1 MKLCRGLGVML
12 FFCGSYALASAP
24 VLYSQPAY
32 ESPVRADPDDL
43 LLLPG
48 YGLASSD
55 TIVYEAISDTTQA
68 PQQPSSIPTATTAVA
83 GVADLV
89 SSADA
94 PYSLAIHL
102 PTAMTVGQSYA
113 LWVVDPR
120 GEWSAPLYINDARP
134 LWITPD
140 SAYQTA
146 QLAGLPRVLKVVGR
160 NLQPQAGAVAA
171 TQVRLIGAN
180 TGTTYILTARNTAN
194 DAGNTTEALQRYV
207 AAADLP
213 STLIPD
219 QYSVQVNRD
228 GTSWVA
234 LMGNGQSQPQTF
246 TVKPDPLAAPTFAV
260 SDPKFADPVTGPC
273 LPNDGIDD
281 TACILLAIR
290 AATIVGRGTVTFGPG
305 VWTMSNP
312 GSWAPGSNYSDRA
325 GVLPAQCTTATG
337 TCGVSLN
344 GVLVPV
350 GINLQGAGASGAS
363 ATTIERGTGWLSS
376 NSTALPGFTLQGN
389 NVVNGIAFVDDFNY
403 TSGFVGAPEL
413 QLGLTWYFAHLYSL
427 SDLTSVSNVVISD
440 NLFVQPYRAIGTGGL
455 PTDHVYVTS
464 NTFGGAY
471 DTAIVLEQ
479 DRNEVHNLLSSPT
492 PVYAYTPYRFSD
504 SVIDYNIFYPSSN
517 QQTAANYND
526 GGSIATQINTS
537 LRLDFS
543 NNTADGTSR
552 QYLYN
557 PATDAPGWRAA
568 HFWSTG
574 ANQEMMLVS
583 GNIVTCP
590 GDKYGDGE
598 AIVYDGSGDLGG
610 MPAAEPVLLSA
621 PWTDLW
627 GIAGTALTAQ
637 GTVNL
642 LLMSTAPTVDISSNP
657 GVFYRGYWV
666 QVVQGAGKGQWR
678 KVESLSIGSNSA
690 GPTVT
695 MNVTPAFDVLP
706 DATSEVVLTHAYW
719 QNATV
724 DNYVDQR
731 TPACTKANTR
741 NGGTGGAISF
751 YASTADSAME
761 GNAQYDTSGMSLNHT
776 YQPPQSTGTV
786 DVVLQS
792 MNEVRGNLVSGVY
805 NSNYQGG
812 ASGGIQLGYG
822 ATAYYCSG
830 NTCPASAPPVLG
842 FGISVGWN
850 TIVRADAT
858 DADGTIHPPI
868 GAIGLHPVWNTGPL
882 DASGVSS
889 WELGD
894 ATLVFHNRLQS
905 ISNTFFGG
913 ISGMNRVGIG
923 VDVAQGTTL
932 HPAVS
937 WGSTLYGNSCSVV
950 DTPVSDFGLGT
961 VRYCPAGSG
970 ITCECTGVA
979 EVDVGVTATSSNS
992 TPSVGGSVTYL
1003 VAVTNND
1010 ATTAASGVSLFVEP
1024 SAGIQVNGA
1033 TLTTSSGSCDASIGV
1048 CSIGDLAAGQTVTVS
1063 VVASLP
1069 ESGSWPATFTVAHTD
1084 TDPVA
1089 ANDSAQ
1095 IVEYVQ

>member
-1 MKLCRGLGVML
+1 MKLYRGLGVIL
-12 FFCGSYALASAP
+12 LFCGSYALASAP
-24 VLYSQPAY
+24 TLYSQPAY

-43 LLLPG
+43 LLIPG

-68 PQQPSSIPTATTAVA
+68 PKHPPSIPNATTPVA

-94 PYSLAIHL
+94 PYSLAVHL
-102 PTAMTVGQSYA
+102 PTAMTMGQSYA
-113 LWVVDPR
+113 LWVVNSHS
-120 GEWSAPLYINDARP
+120 EWSAPLLINDARP

-140 SAYQTA
+140 RAYQTA

-160 NLQPQAGAVAA
+160 NLQPQPGAVAA
-171 TQVRLIGAN
+171 TQVRLIGSSTRTA
-180 TGTTYILTARNTAN
+180 YILTARNTAN
-194 DAGNTTEALQRYV
+194 DAGNTTDALQRYV

-219 QYSVQVNRD
+219 EYSVQVNRD
-228 GTSWVA
+228 GTSWVP

-246 TVKPDPLAAPTFAV
+246 TVNPDPVAPSAFAV

-273 LPNDGIDD
+273 MPDDGVDD
-281 TACILLAIR
+281 TACVLLAIR
-290 AATIVGRGTVTFGPG
+290 AAAIAGGGTVVFGRG

-312 GSWAPGSNYSDRA
+312 GSWTPGSGYSDRA
-325 GVLPAQCTTATG
+325 GVLPGHCTAPTE
-337 TCGVSLN
+337 TCGVSFY
-344 GVLVPV
+344 GVLIPV

-363 ATTIERGTGWLSS
+363 ATTIERGSGWLSS
-376 NSTALPGFTLQGN
+376 SSTSLPGFTLQGN
-389 NVVNGIAFVDDFNY
+389 NVVNGIAFVDDFKY
-403 TSGFVGAPEL
+403 SSGFVGAPEL
-413 QLGLTWYFAHLYSL
+413 QLGLTWYFAHLYNL
-427 SDLTSVSNVVISD
+427 SDPTSVSNVVISD
-440 NLFVQPYRAIGTGGL
+440 NLFVQPYYAIGTGGL

-464 NTFGGAY
+464 NIFGGAY
-471 DTAIVLEQ
+471 NTAIALEQ

-492 PVYAYTPYRFSD
+492 PVYPYEPYQFND
-504 SVIDYNIFYPSSN
+504 SVIDYNTFYPSSN
-517 QQTAANYND
+517 QQTAANYNG

-557 PATDAPGWRAA
+557 PDTDAPGWRAA

-583 GNIVTCP
+583 SNVVTCP

-598 AIVYDGSGDLGG
+598 SIVYDGSGDLGG
-610 MPAAEPVLLSA
+610 MPAAQPVVLSA
-621 PWTDLW
+621 PWTDPL
-627 GIAGTALTAQ
+627 GIAGTALTVQ

-642 LLMSTAPTVDISSNP
+642 LLMSTPPTVDISSNP
-657 GVFYRGYWV
+657 GAYYRGYWA

-678 KVESLSIGSNSA
+678 KVESVSIGSSST

-706 DATSEVVLTHAYW
+706 DATSKVVLTHAYW
-719 QNATV
+719 QNATIG
-724 DNYVDQR
+724 NYVDQR
-731 TPACTKANTR
+731 SPTCTKANTR
-741 NGGTGGAISF
+741 NGGTGGTISW

-761 GNAQYDTSGMSLNHT
+761 GNEQYDTSGMSLNHT
-776 YQPPQSTGTV
+776 YQPPQSAGTV
-786 DVVLQS
+786 GVVLQS
-792 MNEVRGNLVSGVY
+792 MNEIRGNLVSGVY
-805 NSNYQGG
+805 NWNYLGG
-812 ASGGIQLGYG
+812 AEGGIQLGYG
-822 ATAYYCSG
+822 ASAYYCSG

-842 FGISVGWN
+842 FGISVAWN
-850 TIVRADAT
+850 TLVRADAT
-858 DADGTIHPPI
+858 DADGSIHPPI
-868 GAIGLHPVWNTGPL
+868 GAIGMHPVWNTGPL

-894 ATLVFHNRLQS
+894 ATLIFHNTLQS
-905 ISNTFFGG
+905 ISNTV
-913 ISGMNRVGIG
+913 SGATSVMKRVGIG
-923 VDVAQGTTL
+923 FDVAQGTTL
-932 HPAVS
+932 HPSIS
-937 WGSTLYGNSCSVV
+937 WRSTLYGNSCSVV

-970 ITCECTGVA
+970 GTCECNGVA
-979 EVDVGVTATSSNS
+979 DVDVGVTATSSDLA
-992 TPSVGGSVTYL
+992 PSAGGKVTYF

-1010 ATTAASGVSLFVEP
+1010 TTTAASGVSLLVEP
-1024 SAGIQVNGA
+1024 SAGVQIDGA
-1033 TLTTSSGSCDASIGV
+1033 TFTTSSGSCDASIGV

-1069 ESGSWPATFTVAHTD
+1069 EYGQWPATFTVVHRDADAVT
-1084 TDPVA
+1084 
-1089 ANDSAQ
+1089 ANDSAE
-1095 IVEYVQ
+1095 IVEHVQ